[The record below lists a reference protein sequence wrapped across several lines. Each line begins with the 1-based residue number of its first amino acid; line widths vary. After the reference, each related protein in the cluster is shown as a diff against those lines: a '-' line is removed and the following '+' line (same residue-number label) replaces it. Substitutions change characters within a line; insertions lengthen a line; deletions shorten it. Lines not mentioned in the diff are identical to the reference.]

1 MRVLVEAI
9 GEVGQRTANILLAE
23 STVEY
28 IGVWNSPATRRTRR
42 SGPAS
47 DIDGFDVA
55 LSDSSTPRAELVARC
70 SVAGIPIVLWA
81 DAPHIAPGASVVPIV
96 TAANVGS
103 ALTAALLAHPTAS
116 PENGEPTVVA
126 WTEPGKPHRRGEL
139 IAFPD
144 PIGVSTAQER
154 SPGRFVVHRADE
166 WAGAVVRVGP
176 PEAPRVVGV
185 ADHAAH
191 LEALVLAATT
201 LITAEGAFEPGVHT
215 AASRGEQLLNAL
227 RNVEL
232 DIAAWRSSS

>member
-1 MRVLVEAI
+1 MRVLVEAV

-23 STVEY
+23 SRVEY
-28 IGVWNSPATRRTRR
+28 IGVWNDRSTRRTRR
-42 SGPAS
+42 SGPADS
-47 DIDGFDVA
+47 IDGYDIA
-55 LSDSSTPRAELVARC
+55 LSDSSHPRAELVARC

-103 ALTAALLAHPTAS
+103 ALTAALLTHPAAR
-116 PENGEPTVVA
+116 PVDDEPTLVA
-126 WTEPGKPHRRGEL
+126 WTEPGKRDRRGER
-139 IAFPD
+139 IIFPD
-144 PIGVSTAQER
+144 PIGVSTARER
-154 SPGRFVVHRADE
+154 APGMFVAHRSDE

-185 ADHAAH
+185 ADHAGH

-201 LITAEGAFEPGVHT
+201 LITAEGAFAPGVH
-215 AASRGEQLLNAL
+215 AAAERGEQLLNAL